1 MPPVYGVMEIME
13 LPDSMIMMPRPV
25 VVIRLSRV
33 TRPVGTLRAL
43 WLKFL
48 DLVVLGRFRNT
59 RIMLVPPVALMV
71 LDLRVGLVGLR
82 LSAKLGVKLVPTLC
96 LVSALRK
103 SATPAGAT
111 REELLFRQCGAW
123 VNLLTMVTPWAVVGL
138 VPSGRTVL
146 LPPSRM
152 TDLTVVRRV
161 ILLRV
166 LMLKWQLLTSTVV
179 WVPPTRLTTFRVTW
193 LSRVGVTWL
202 LWVVQMTRL
211 LAQSGGTLRPRLVP
225 REVMW
230 LRLVF

>member
-1 MPPVYGVMEIME
+1 MPPVYGVMATME

-71 LDLRVGLVGLR
+71 LDLKVGLVGLR

-123 VNLLTMVTPWAVVGL
+123 VNLLTMVTPRGAVDGPVIGL

-146 LPPSRM
+146 LPPSTI

-166 LMLKWQLLTSTVV
+166 LILKWQPLTSTVV
-179 WVPPTRLTTFRVTW
+179 WAPPIKLTTFRVT
-193 LSRVGVTWL
+193 
-202 LWVVQMTRL
+202 
-211 LAQSGGTLRPRLVP
+211 
-225 REVMW
+225 
-230 LRLVF
+230 